1 MDSER
6 DVYARLAPL
15 LEDVARRG
23 ARVDA
28 VVQYRL
34 SAPQAVLTADLRI
47 DSDRAVFC
55 GECPLEPDVV
65 LSMDA
70 ETAQRLLVGEVNL
83 ACALARRQITARGP
97 VGKLL
102 RLLPFARRDPV
113 PA

>member
-6 DVYARLAPL
+6 EVYDRLAPL
-15 LEDVARRG
+15 VEDVARRG
-23 ARVDA
+23 GRVDA

-34 SAPQAVLTADLRI
+34 SAPEAVLTADLRI
-47 DSDRAVFC
+47 DGDHAVFC
-55 GECPLEPDVV
+55 GECPLDPDVV
-65 LSMDA
+65 LSMEA
-70 ETAQRLLVGEVNL
+70 ETAERLLAGELNL
-83 ACALARRQITARGP
+83 ACALARRQITVRGP